1 MRWDTIRDARI
12 AAVRDDGGY
21 AMSRPVRVLM
31 AASKTRYAVAL
42 LAGLAVTSV
51 VVRSQTQADR
61 TQDKVAFPAHTIIGN
76 LHYVGT
82 ATLNSYLFTTP
93 QGHILI
99 NTNYEDTVPLLRASV
114 EKLGFKLT
122 DIKIILGSHAHPD
135 HQQADAM
142 LKELSGGAVVM
153 VMEQD
158 VPALKAMKAP
168 SGKAYPAV
176 RVLKDGEQVSLGGTT
191 LTAHLTPG
199 HTRGCT
205 TWTTRIAD
213 GGRTY
218 NVLIACGGLQ
228 ENARLVNNTNY
239 PGIAE
244 DFARGIKTFKSLP
257 ADVFLGAHSWFFDLA
272 GKHNRL
278 GSGTNPYVDPAGYK
292 AWVDDMEKKFNATL
306 AEQKK

>member
-1 MRWDTIRDARI
+1 MAYMMRR
-12 AAVRDDGGY
+12 AAALLVGL
-21 AMSRPVRVLM
+21 V
-31 AASKTRYAVAL
+31 AASAL
-42 LAGLAVTSV
+42 
-51 VVRSQTQADR
+51 VRTQTQADR

-99 NTNYEDTVPLLRASV
+99 NSNYEDTVPLLRASV

-122 DIKIILGSHAHPD
+122 DIKIVLGSHAHPD
-135 HQQADAM
+135 HQQADAL
-142 LKELSGGAVVM
+142 LKELSGGATVM
-153 VMEQD
+153 AMEQD

-168 SGKAYPAV
+168 SGKAYPAD

-205 TWTTRIAD
+205 TWTTRMAD

-218 NVLIACGGLQ
+218 NVLIACAGLQ
-228 ENARLVNNTNY
+228 ENAQLVNNKNY
-239 PGIAE
+239 PEIAD
-244 DFARGIKTFKSLP
+244 DFARSIKTYKSLP

-272 GKHNRL
+272 GKHKRL
-278 GSGTNPYVDPAGYK
+278 GSPMNPYVDPAGYR
-292 AWVDDMEKKFNATL
+292 AWVDNQEKNFNATL
-306 AEQKK
+306 AQQRKQ

>member
-1 MRWDTIRDARI
+1 
-12 AAVRDDGGY
+12 
-21 AMSRPVRVLM
+21 M
-31 AASKTRYAVAL
+31 ALTRFASAL
-42 LAGLAVTSV
+42 LVGLAVTSALV
-51 VVRSQTQADR
+51 HTQTQADR

-82 ATLNSYLFTTP
+82 ATLNSFLFTTP

-122 DIKIILGSHAHPD
+122 DVKIVLGSHAHPD

-142 LKELSGGAVVM
+142 LKELSGGAM
-153 VMEQD
+153 VMAMAQD

-168 SGKAYPAV
+168 SGKTYSAD
-176 RVLKDGEQVSLGGTT
+176 RVLKDGDQVSLGGTT

-205 TWTTRIAD
+205 TWTTGIAD
-213 GGRTY
+213 GSRTY
-218 NVLIACGGLQ
+218 NVVIACAGLQ
-228 ENARLVNNTNY
+228 ANAQLVNNKNY
-239 PGIAE
+239 PEIAE
-244 DFARGIKTFKSLP
+244 DFARSIKTWKSLP

-272 GKHNRL
+272 GKYKRL
-278 GSGTNPYVDPAGYK
+278 GSATNPYVDPAGYK
-292 AWVDDMEKKFNATL
+292 AWVDGMEKNYSRTL

>member
-1 MRWDTIRDARI
+1 
-12 AAVRDDGGY
+12 
-21 AMSRPVRVLM
+21 M
-31 AASKTRYAVAL
+31 AASRMRYAVVL
-42 LAGLAVTSV
+42 LAGIVTSALV
-51 VVRSQTQADR
+51 HAQTTADR

-82 ATLNSYLFTTP
+82 ATLNSYLVTTP

-99 NTNYEDTVPLLRASV
+99 NTNYEDTLPLLRASI
-114 EKLGFKLT
+114 EKLGFKVT

-142 LKELSGGAVVM
+142 LKELSGGATVM
-153 VMEQD
+153 AMEQD

-168 SGKAYPAV
+168 SGKAYPAD
-176 RVLKDGEQVSLGGTT
+176 RALKDGEQVSLGGTT

-228 ENARLVNNTNY
+228 EGAQLVNNKNY
-239 PGIAE
+239 PEIAE
-244 DFARGIKTFKSLP
+244 DFARGIKTLKSLP
-257 ADVFLGAHSWFFDLA
+257 VDVFLGAHSWFFDLA
-272 GKHNRL
+272 GKHKKL
-278 GSGTNPYVDPAGYK
+278 GSGTNPYIDPAGYK
-292 AWVDDMEKKFNATL
+292 AWVDNMEKNYNATL
-306 AEQKK
+306 VAQKK

>member
-1 MRWDTIRDARI
+1 MPYKGFERWDTIRGERG
-12 AAVRDDGGY
+12 VF
-21 AMSRPVRVLM
+21 M
-31 AASKTRYAVAL
+31 AAFRMRCMVVL
-42 LAGLAVTSV
+42 LAGLALSALSAL
-51 VVRSQTQADR
+51 VRAQTTADR

-114 EKLGFKLT
+114 EKLGFTLT

-142 LKELSGGAVVM
+142 LKGVAVGARRMAV
-153 VMEQD
+153 EQD
-158 VPALKAMKAP
+158 VPALKAIKAP
-168 SGKAYPAV
+168 SGKAYPAD

-228 ENARLVNNTNY
+228 ENARLVNNTTY
-239 PGIAE
+239 PEIAE

-272 GKHNRL
+272 GKHKRL
-278 GSGTNPYVDPAGYK
+278 GSGTNPYIDSAGYK
-292 AWVDDMEKKFNATL
+292 AWVDNMEKNYNATL
-306 AEQKK
+306 AKQKKN

>member
-1 MRWDTIRDARI
+1 
-12 AAVRDDGGY
+12 V
-21 AMSRPVRVLM
+21 VLLASVVATAGLP
-31 AASKTRYAVAL
+31 AASAL
-42 LAGLAVTSV
+42 VGA
-51 VVRSQTQADR
+51 QTPQDR

-82 ATLNSYLFTTP
+82 AMLNAYLFTTP

-122 DIKIILGSHAHPD
+122 DIKIVLGSHAHPD
-135 HQQADAM
+135 HQQADAL
-142 LKELSGGAVVM
+142 LKELSGGATVM
-153 VMEQD
+153 AMEQD
-158 VPALKAMKAP
+158 VAALKAMKSP
-168 SGKAYPAV
+168 SGKMYSAD

-218 NVLIACGGLQ
+218 NVVIVCAGLQ
-228 ENARLVNNTNY
+228 ENARLVDNKNY
-239 PGIAE
+239 PEIAG
-244 DFARGIKTFKSLP
+244 DFARSIKTYKSLP
-257 ADVFLGAHSWFFDLA
+257 ADVFLGAHSWFFDLI
-272 GKHNRL
+272 GKHKRL
-278 GSGTNPYVDPAGYK
+278 GSGSNPYVDPAGYK
-292 AWVDDMEKKFNATL
+292 AWVDNQEKNYNTTL
-306 AEQKK
+306 AEQKKTQPAN

>member
-1 MRWDTIRDARI
+1 MMR
-12 AAVRDDGGY
+12 
-21 AMSRPVRVLM
+21 
-31 AASKTRYAVAL
+31 SKTPYAAGL
-42 LAGLAVTSV
+42 LAGLAATSV
-51 VVRSQTQADR
+51 LVQAQTQQDR
-61 TQDKVAFPAHTIIGN
+61 TQDKVAFSAHTIIGN

-99 NTNYEDTVPLLRASV
+99 NSNYEDTVPLLRTSV

-142 LKELSGGAVVM
+142 LKELAGGATVM
-153 VMEQD
+153 AMEQD

-168 SGKAYPAV
+168 SGKPYSAD

-218 NVLIACGGLQ
+218 NVLIACAGLQ
-228 ENARLVNNTNY
+228 ENVRLVNNKNY
-239 PGIAE
+239 PQIAE
-244 DFARGIKTFKSLP
+244 DFARSIKTYKSLP
-257 ADVFLGAHSWFFDLA
+257 VDIFLGAHSWFFDLA
-272 GKHNRL
+272 GKHKKL
-278 GSGTNPYVDPAGYK
+278 GSATNPYVDPEGYK
-292 AWVDDMEKKFNATL
+292 AWVDSQEKSYNTTL
-306 AEQKK
+306 AEQKKTPPTN

>member
-1 MRWDTIRDARI
+1 MTASTTRWA
-12 AAVRDDGGY
+12 
-21 AMSRPVRVLM
+21 P
-31 AASKTRYAVAL
+31 AL
-42 LAGLAVTSV
+42 LVGLAATSALV
-51 VVRSQTQADR
+51 HAQTQPDR

-82 ATLNSYLFTTP
+82 ATLNSYLVTTP

-122 DIKIILGSHAHPD
+122 DIKIVLGSHAHPD
-135 HQQADAM
+135 HQQADAL
-142 LKELSGGAVVM
+142 LKELSGGAMVM
-153 VMEQD
+153 AMEQD
-158 VPALKAMKAP
+158 VPALKAMKSP
-168 SGKAYPAV
+168 TGKTYSAD

-218 NVLIACGGLQ
+218 NVVIACAGLQ
-228 ENARLVNNTNY
+228 ANAQLVNNKNY
-239 PGIAE
+239 PEIAE
-244 DFARGIKTFKSLP
+244 DFARSLETWKSLP

-272 GKHNRL
+272 GKHKRL
-278 GSGTNPYVDPAGYK
+278 GGATNPYVDPAGYK
-292 AWVDDMEKKFNATL
+292 TWVDNQEKNYNTTL
-306 AEQKK
+306 AGQKK